1 MVLNMPANFINVDS
15 IAGLDRLFEQSF
27 DQPVVLLK
35 HSTTCGISSGVY
47 REVGLISADVNVIVI
62 QTHRDISNAIA
73 SRTGVR
79 HESPQAFVL
88 SNGKAVYHASHYDI
102 EAGQIEASLT
112 VAETRSC

>member
-1 MVLNMPANFINVDS
+1 MPANFIKVETIDV
-15 IAGLDRLFEQSF
+15 LDHLFEQSF
-27 DQPVVLLK
+27 DRPIVLLK

-47 REVGLISADVNVIVI
+47 REVSQLAADVNIVVI

-88 SNGKAVYHASHYDI
+88 RDGKPVYHASHYDI
-102 EAGQIEASLT
+102 EAEHIEAQLG
-112 VAETRSC
+112 EE